1 MVFFLK
7 RGCNF
12 KTMIHYYITCQKLY
26 NTHHVC
32 SPRKRGMPEMKENY
46 ARPIPGPRN
55 TTKELSD
62 VMDYPKP
69 CVIAVTTTMGL
80 LLRSIYTKV
89 IRPWLLRILEFSLV
103 DMSHTPPTLGLHEGT
118 FGLKP
123 LTFLVNEES
132 TRNSTWQTWMMLVES
147 VGEFFKTIV
156 EGRHGGMCVQIS
168 SLR

>member
-1 MVFFLK
+1 MGDNITKELGDGLFFKKGLQ
-7 RGCNF
+7 F
-12 KTMIHYYITCQKLY
+12 KNYDTLLYYLSKTLQYTSCVL
-26 NTHHVC
+26 
-32 SPRKRGMPEMKENY
+32 PRKRGMPEMKENY

-103 DMSHTPPTLGLHEGT
+103 DNVTHPP
-118 FGLKP
+118 P
-123 LTFLVNEES
+123 L
-132 TRNSTWQTWMMLVES
+132 
-147 VGEFFKTIV
+147 
-156 EGRHGGMCVQIS
+156 
-168 SLR
+168 

>member
-1 MVFFLK
+1 MAFLKK
-7 RGCNF
+7 RGCNL

-69 CVIAVTTTMGL
+69 CVIVVTTTMGL

-103 DMSHTPPTLGLHEGT
+103 DNVTHPPPHFRLTWGHFWIKTPNIFSEWRIHTEFHMA
-118 FGLKP
+118 
-123 LTFLVNEES
+123 N
-132 TRNSTWQTWMMLVES
+132 MDD
-147 VGEFFKTIV
+147 VGWVCRGIFQDNCW
-156 EGRHGGMCVQIS
+156 R
-168 SLR
+168 